1 MEKLD
6 KELQE
11 KERHAASVMFSTP
24 ATDHSHSIQ
33 SSSQG
38 DHKENSHAEELI
50 RYLQSI
56 DHPNIHHVLE
66 NHVQVLAHGVGLAAI
81 EFMGKWILEEV

>member
-38 DHKENSHAEELI
+38 DCKENSHAEELI
-50 RYLQSI
+50 R
-56 DHPNIHHVLE
+56 
-66 NHVQVLAHGVGLAAI
+66 
-81 EFMGKWILEEV
+81 